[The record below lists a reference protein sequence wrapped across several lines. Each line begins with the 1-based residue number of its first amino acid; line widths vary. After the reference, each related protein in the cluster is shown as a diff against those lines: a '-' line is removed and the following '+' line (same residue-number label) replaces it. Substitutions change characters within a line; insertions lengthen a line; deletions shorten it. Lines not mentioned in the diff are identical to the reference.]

1 MTLRRL
7 LHHPR
12 LVARAALWAARAAAP
27 YAAAGLVLLALALG
41 ATRWL
46 LGTLPE
52 RRAEVEAWVAQRVG
66 QPVSVGTLRFGWS
79 GWDPEIALD
88 DLAVYGPS
96 RDQAL
101 RLARVALRLDL
112 LRSLGEWAPR
122 VRAARVEGLGLTVV
136 RGADG
141 TLFLRGLGAGGDT
154 GLAAVLL
161 RSEALLELRGSEITW
176 VDEARGMA
184 PVRLTGVEMEIRNQA
199 DRHVIR
205 ARADLPGGQARLAL
219 DAEGDLLAGGWRGR
233 SHVQVQ
239 GLSLARWIGRSLAP
253 LVAHSGAARL
263 ELWVDWNE
271 GRASQAVGS
280 LGLRSAALEVA
291 GEAVNVREA
300 SARLRLERTGE
311 GWHGALADLLLRT
324 DRGEVAAQAVET
336 RLAGR
341 WPNWRAL
348 LYSPA
353 AALEAPGDTAPA
365 NGSGSALGWL
375 LASSPRAGLREVWAR
390 YDPDRSQGSA
400 WGASLWFDGA
410 GLRAAH
416 GLPGV
421 TGLAGRL
428 RLWDGR
434 GEAHL
439 GAGPVR
445 LEWPEGLSEP
455 ITLTAVSGPVVWE
468 AGARGWRVGSPELTL
483 TTPDFALQLAG
494 SAGGTPSAAG
504 GPYLSLLARSD
515 GLPLPALVRYL
526 PRGVMKPRT
535 YDWLAQAFP
544 AGRATGLQVL
554 VHGPL
559 AAFPYVDPVGRFE
572 ARVEVE
578 GATLSYEP
586 RWPPL
591 TGVQAGV
598 AFLGPGVRID
608 LTAAR
613 MHQSP
618 LLRATGEIAELA
630 SEFPWLRV
638 EGQAEPTGPDTLRFI
653 REGPLDPAAK
663 DRFRDVAVEGTLGLD
678 LKLDVPLAQDDP
690 QDTRFEGRVT
700 FRGNR
705 VLLREV
711 PFTGAS
717 GSLTFTRERFVARGL
732 RAQLAEIPV
741 TVSVEPGASGP
752 QPTTRLRVAGSATVE
767 QLGRAL
773 GGDAGATRGW
783 SALKPRLRGSF
794 PWQAEAEVA
803 VTPAGGP
810 GALRLLVETDLRGL
824 EVTLPAP
831 LGKAA
836 GERRPLRVETTL
848 GGPAEQTLRVRLADQ
863 LAASVAFAPSAGR
876 LTLQGADVRLGAG
889 AGAPAERVPRGIA
902 VSGELAELTPSPW
915 LELAEA
921 LGGAAA
927 RETARPAAGQDRL
940 PARVDL
946 TVGRVE
952 LGGFRLGETRIGAQ
966 TRTEGGWLV
975 TLQGPEAAGSVS
987 VPAPGSGAPYRIAL
1001 ERLALVAST
1010 VTAAPSRPPDP
1021 SRLPAIEA
1029 SLQDLRLDGR
1039 QLGALTLSTGPTPG
1053 GLAVRALR
1061 LEGPDLEAQATGDW
1075 IGSGDSQTSRLDGE
1089 LKSPDLGR
1097 FLKTLGF
1104 NESGLEGGRVRMQ
1117 VQARWDGNPAAFSLA
1132 GARGVVALK
1141 IRDGALTD
1149 VSPGAG
1155 RVFGLLSVQALPR
1168 RLTLD
1173 FRDLFGKGFRYQR
1186 IDGTFRVEDGDA
1198 YTEDLVVEGDAARID
1213 IRGRVGLAAEDYDQ
1227 HVTVMPRLS
1236 TTLPIAGALAG
1247 GPIGA
1252 VAGFVAGQVFKD
1264 QIDRAAQF
1272 QYTVTGPWS
1281 DPVVERVG
1289 ATPTPAPSATD

>member
-12 LVARAALWAARAAAP
+12 LVARAALWAVRAGAP

-41 ATRWL
+41 AARWL

-52 RRAEVEAWVAQRVG
+52 RRAEVEVWVAERLG
-66 QPVSVGTLRFGWS
+66 QPVSVGALHFGWS

-88 DLAVYGPS
+88 DLSVYGPS
-96 RDQAL
+96 RDRAL
-101 RLARVALRLDL
+101 HLARVALRLDL
-112 LRSLGEWAPR
+112 LRSLREWAPR

-154 GLAAVLL
+154 DLAAVLL

-184 PVRLTGVEMEIRNQA
+184 PVRLTGIELEIRNQG

-205 ARADLPGGQARLAL
+205 ARADLPGGEARLAL

-233 SHVQVQ
+233 SHLQVQ
-239 GLSLARWIGRSLAP
+239 GLSLARWIGRSLTP
-253 LVAHSGAARL
+253 VVAHSGAARL
-263 ELWVDWNE
+263 ELWVDWNG

-280 LGLRSAALEVA
+280 LGLRSAALEIA

-311 GWHGALADLLLRT
+311 DWHGAMADLLVRT
-324 DRGEVAAQAVET
+324 DRGEVATQAVET
-336 RLAGR
+336 RIAGR

-353 AALEAPGDTAPA
+353 AALEPAADAAPP
-365 NGSGSALGWL
+365 NGSDSALGWL
-375 LASSPRAGLREVWAR
+375 LAAAPRAGLREVWAR
-390 YDPDRSQGSA
+390 YDPERSQGNA
-400 WGASLWFDGA
+400 WSTSLWFDGA
-410 GLRAAH
+410 GLRAVN

-434 GEAHL
+434 GEVHL

-445 LEWPEGLSEP
+445 LEWPEGLVEP
-455 ITLTAVSGPVVWE
+455 LTLTAVSGPVAWE
-468 AGARGWRVGSPELTL
+468 LGERGWRVGSPELTL
-483 TTPDFALQLAG
+483 TTPDFPLRVAG
-494 SAGGTPSAAG
+494 SAGGNTSGAG

-515 GLPLPALVRYL
+515 GLPLPAAVRYL
-526 PRGVMKPRT
+526 PRRVMKPRT
-535 YDWLAQAFP
+535 YDWLAEAFP
-544 AGRATGLQVL
+544 AGRATEVEVL

-559 AAFPYVDPVGRFE
+559 AGFPYAAPVGRFE
-572 ARVEVE
+572 ARMGVED
-578 GATLSYEP
+578 ATLNYDP

-598 AFLGPGVRID
+598 TFLGPGVRID
-608 LTAAR
+608 LAAAR
-613 MHQSP
+613 LYESP

-630 SEFPWLRV
+630 SDFPWLQV

-653 REGPLDPAAK
+653 REGPLEPAAK
-663 DRFRDVAVEGTLGLD
+663 DRFRDVAVEGALGLD

-690 QDTRFEGRVT
+690 EDTRFEGRVT

-705 VLLREV
+705 VLLREI

-717 GSLTFTRERFVARGL
+717 GNLTFTRQRFVARGL

-741 TVSVEPGASGP
+741 TVAVEPGAAGA
-752 QPTTRLRVAGSATVE
+752 QPTTRLRVAGSATAE
-767 QLGRAL
+767 QLGRAI
-773 GGDAGATRGW
+773 GADAAGARVW
-783 SALKPRLRGSF
+783 SALKPRLRGTF
-794 PWQAEAEVA
+794 RWQAEAEVA

-810 GALRLLVETDLRGL
+810 GALRLLVDTDLRGL
-824 EVTLPAP
+824 EATLPPP
-831 LGKAA
+831 LGKRAA
-836 GERRPLRVETTL
+836 DRRPLRIETTL
-848 GGPAEQTLRVRLADQ
+848 GGPAGQTLRVRLADQ
-863 LAASVAFAPSAGR
+863 LAASVALGPSAGR
-876 LTLQGADVRLGAG
+876 LTVQGADVRLGAG
-889 AGAPAERVPRGIA
+889 AGAPAERVPRSIS
-902 VSGELAELTPSPW
+902 VSGELAELVPAQW
-915 LELAEA
+915 LDLVDAV
-921 LGGAAA
+921 GAGPA
-927 RETARPAAGQDRL
+927 RETDRPGSGPDRL
-940 PARVDL
+940 PVRVDL
-946 TVGRVE
+946 TAGRVE
-952 LGGFRLGETRIGAQ
+952 LGGFRLDQTRIGAQ
-966 TRTEGGWLV
+966 TRPDGDWIV
-975 TLQGPEAAGSVS
+975 TLQGPQAAGSVS

-1001 ERLALVAST
+1001 ERLALVGST
-1010 VTAAPSRPPDP
+1010 AAAAPSRRPDP

-1029 SLQDLRLDGR
+1029 SCQDLRLDGR
-1039 QLGALTLSTGPTPG
+1039 RLGALTLSTGPTPG
-1053 GLAVRALR
+1053 GLAVRDLR
-1061 LEGPDLEAQATGDW
+1061 LEGADLEARATGDW
-1075 IGSGDSQTSRLDGE
+1075 IGSGDRQTSRLDGE
-1089 LKSPDLGR
+1089 IKSEDLGQ

-1117 VQARWDGNPAAFSLA
+1117 VQASWNGSPAAFSLA
-1132 GARGVVALK
+1132 GAQGQLALR
-1141 IRDGALTD
+1141 IRDGALAD

-1155 RVFGLLSVQALPR
+1155 RIFGLLSVQALPR

-1186 IDGTFRVEDGDA
+1186 IDGTFRVEGGNA

-1227 HVTVMPRLS
+1227 RVTVMPRVS

-1272 QYTVTGPWS
+1272 QYTVKGPWS
-1281 DPVVERVG
+1281 DPVVERIG
-1289 ATPTPAPSATD
+1289 APPAPAPSTPE